1 MDFPRAPHLPG
12 GPWWFVAA
20 RCITALC
27 AAAIPALCFAAE
39 AAVAPLLTD
48 APVYLEVS
56 PEGEDDLASLFDTL
70 EAAMDE
76 SLTIDEPV
84 VVVLHGSEALAFTR
98 QGNAAQS
105 PLVDRAARLKA
116 YDLIDLR
123 MCETWMAANGID
135 KTDLPP
141 FVDTVPYAPEEI
153 RRLLDE
159 GYVPYESVEL

>member
-1 MDFPRAPHLPG
+1 MDFLRISHLPA
-12 GPWWFVAA
+12 GPWWFV
-20 RCITALC
+20 TALC
-27 AAAIPALCFAAE
+27 VLTLPAFNFSTLVAE
-39 AAVAPLLTD
+39 AAVAPLLAD

-56 PEGEDDLASLFDTL
+56 PLGEEDLVKLFDTL
-70 EAAMDE
+70 EAARAE
-76 SLTIDEPV
+76 SISIDEPV

-116 YDLIDLR
+116 DDLIDVR

-135 KTDLPP
+135 KSDLPT

>member
-1 MDFPRAPHLPG
+1 MNFPRIFQSAR

-20 RCITALC
+20 LYVAALPAPNS
-27 AAAIPALCFAAE
+27 AAA
-39 AAVAPLLTD
+39 AAVAPLLD
-48 APVYLEVS
+48 EAPVYLEVS
-56 PEGEDDLASLFDTL
+56 PEGEEDLVSLFDTL
-70 EAAMDE
+70 EAAMAE
-76 SLTIDEPV
+76 SLAIDEPV
-84 VVVLHGSEALAFTR
+84 VVVLHGSEALPFTR

-105 PLVDRAARLKA
+105 PLVDRAARLQA
-116 YDLIDLR
+116 YDLIDVR